1 MLSKK
6 SSLSIILLTVL
17 LDIIGFGLIIPSLP
31 FIIRGFGLGEHWV
44 GITFATFSIGM
55 FLGGIV
61 FGRLSDV
68 YGRKRILMVTSFLN
82 MLGYILFAFA
92 GNIWFFMF
100 ARFLSGLGG
109 AGMAIGQ
116 AYISDIST
124 SKDRTKNLGLTG
136 AMFGIGFTIG
146 PVLGGLFGNGSH
158 FLLGIASA
166 LVIFVNLLIIVFS
179 LSEVTNKHLEVDEES
194 TSPLDFYH
202 HQKQIYTLFS
212 LTLLLSLGFSAMQ
225 TTFPLLLAD
234 RFSFHEK
241 EIGYLFGFIGIIAII
256 YQGFLI
262 KYIRNILDEKGM
274 ILFGFSA
281 LILSFALFA
290 FNPYVWGISI
300 IALFPLGQ
308 GSINPAVGS
317 LHAHYAGKEV
327 GKALGTNA
335 SMMSL
340 GNIIGPFLA
349 GYLYVVWSGA
359 PYIASSIFFLIAL
372 GLVFFGLRNVAR
384 KG

>member
-1 MLSKK
+1 MSSKK
-6 SSLSIILLTVL
+6 SSLPIILLTVL

-61 FGRLSDV
+61 FGRLSDIF
-68 YGRKRILMVTSFLN
+68 GRKRILMMTSFFN
-82 MLGYILFAFA
+82 MIGYILFAFA

-124 SKDRTKNLGLTG
+124 PGDRTKNLGMTG

-166 LVIFVNLLIIVFS
+166 LVIFLNFLIIAFF
-179 LSEVTNKHLEVDEES
+179 LPDIKNKHLEVKEES
-194 TSPLDFYH
+194 VSPVDFH
-202 HQKQIYTLFS
+202 HHKKQIYILFTLTF
-212 LTLLLSLGFSAMQ
+212 LLSIGFSAMQ

-262 KYIRNILDEKGM
+262 KYVRKILDERGM
-274 ILFGFSA
+274 ILFWFGA
-281 LILSFALFA
+281 LILSFLLFSV
-290 FNPYVWGISI
+290 NPFFLGIFI
-300 IALFPLGQ
+300 IALFPFGQ

-317 LHAHYAGKEV
+317 LHAHYADKEV

-335 SMMSL
+335 SMLSL
-340 GNIIGPFLA
+340 GNIAGPFIA
-349 GYLYVVWSGA
+349 GYLYLIWNGA
-359 PYIASSIFFLIAL
+359 PYIAASIFFLIAFL
-372 GLVFFGLRNVAR
+372 LVFFGLRNVE
-384 KG
+384 KK